1 MVSTRSSRRK
11 KDKENL
17 RDGLMRA
24 YTLILLFGKLRTQK
38 ELSDAVKEENR
49 DARYNNFIKLERKN
63 VTIEVD
69 KLALEQQNEN
79 IEA

>member
-1 MVSTRSSRRK
+1 LSTRSSRRK

-24 YTLILLFGKLRTQK
+24 YTLMLLFRKLRTK
-38 ELSDAVKEENR
+38 EELSDAVKEENS
-49 DARYNNFIKLERKN
+49 DAMYKNLIKLERNN
-63 VTIEVD
+63 VAIEVD

>member
-1 MVSTRSSRRK
+1 LSTRSSGRK

-24 YTLILLFGKLRTQK
+24 YTSMLLFGKLWTKK

-49 DARYNNFIKLERKN
+49 DARYKNFIKLERNN
-63 VTIEVD
+63 VAIEVD